1 MKRCALLILVVLAA
15 LSACTPKEIE
25 TSQKAGEICALG
37 GPYRDSDGNQWSSQ
51 NCASHSRVCLAPRPV
66 EVRRPTRWC
75 GTTIEPT
82 VTTTTVTSTTVPT
95 SLPAPYVD
103 PCDPA
108 ILDLPWSEDA
118 PFAGWLPPACDDV
131 ERIDGVRTF
140 PVPTITQEDQ

>member
-15 LSACTPKEIE
+15 LSACTPKQVAEWISTTE
-25 TSQKAGEICALG
+25 ATEL
-37 GPYRDSDGNQWSSQ
+37 
-51 NCASHSRVCLAPRPV
+51 PV
-66 EVRRPTRWC
+66 V
-75 GTTIEPT
+75 
-82 VTTTTVTSTTVPT
+82 VTSPQVPT